1 MNMKKILYILLLAAV
16 AQFASAEEFTPAQ
29 KLRMAEYAIEKF
41 YVDDVNSSELVEN
54 AIKGMLEHL
63 DPHSS
68 YTDPEETSEMTEQ
81 LDGEFEGIGIQFQMK
96 EDTLYVIQT
105 IAGGPSERVGIL
117 AGDRIVMVNDT
128 AIAGVK
134 MKQRDIMKRLR
145 GKKGTMVEVLVKR
158 GNENIS
164 FRIKRDKIPVTS
176 IDAAYMIAPGVGYIR
191 LSRFGEK
198 SYQEFMEK
206 VKLLKKQGMERL
218 IFDLSDNG
226 GGYLNSAT
234 QLANE
239 FLSAGNLIVYTEG
252 RRSSRHATNATGFG
266 SLKDMKIAVVVNQYS
281 ASASEIFS
289 GAIQDWD
296 RGVVVGRRTF
306 GKGLV
311 QRPFPFAD
319 GSLIRLT
326 IARYYTPSGRC
337 IQKPYDKGNDAYARD
352 IIDRYNNGE
361 LTSADSIHFPDSLR
375 YTTLRSKRVI
385 YGGGGIM
392 PDRFVPF
399 DTTQYTKYY
408 RSLVAKGVINTFSV
422 NYVDKNRKQ
431 LKRQYKTEED
441 FCSRFSVSDDMVE
454 ELTQLGL
461 REKVEINKEEL
472 KTSAPLIRRVLKSMI
487 SRDLW
492 TMDAYFRVYNE
503 ENDIVQEALR
513 IISDDA
519 LYDRVLNEG
528 ATRNTDKVSKN
539 NDTY

>member
-1 MNMKKILYILLLAAV
+1 MKKILYILLLAAV

-337 IQKPYDKGNDAYARD
+337 IQKPYDKGNDVYARD

-487 SRDLW
+487 ARDLW

>member
-487 SRDLW
+487 ARDLW

-519 LYDRVLNEG
+519 LYDKVLNEG

>member
-487 SRDLW
+487 ARDLW

-513 IISDDA
+513 IISDDT

>member
-472 KTSAPLIRRVLKSMI
+472 NTSAPLIRRVLKSMI
-487 SRDLW
+487 ARDLW

>member
-1 MNMKKILYILLLAAV
+1 MKKILYILLLAAV

-441 FCSRFSVSDDMVE
+441 FCNRFSVSDDMVE

-487 SRDLW
+487 ARDLW

-503 ENDIVQEALR
+503 ENEIVQEALR

>member
-337 IQKPYDKGNDAYARD
+337 IQKSYDKGNDAYARD

-487 SRDLW
+487 ARDLW

>member
-105 IAGGPSERVGIL
+105 IAGGPSERVGII

-487 SRDLW
+487 ARDLW

-519 LYDRVLNEG
+519 LYDKVLNEG

>member
-1 MNMKKILYILLLAAV
+1 MKKILYILLLAAA

-361 LTSADSIHFPDSLR
+361 LISADSIHFPDSLR

-441 FCSRFSVSDDMVE
+441 FCSRFSVSDEMVE

-472 KTSAPLIRRVLKSMI
+472 KTSAPLIRRVLKAMI
-487 SRDLW
+487 ARDLW

-519 LYDRVLNEG
+519 LYDKVLNEG

>member
-252 RRSSRHATNATGFG
+252 RCSSRHATNATGFG

-487 SRDLW
+487 ARDLW

>member
-16 AQFASAEEFTPAQ
+16 AQFASAEEVTPAQ

-487 SRDLW
+487 ARDLW

>member
-1 MNMKKILYILLLAAV
+1 MKKILYILLLAAA

-311 QRPFPFAD
+311 QRPFPFTD

-503 ENDIVQEALR
+503 ENEIVQEALR

>member
-431 LKRQYKTEED
+431 LKRQYKTEKD

-487 SRDLW
+487 ARDLW

-539 NDTY
+539 NDTI

>member
-1 MNMKKILYILLLAAV
+1 MKKIHYILLLAAV

-487 SRDLW
+487 ARDLW

>member
-1 MNMKKILYILLLAAV
+1 MKKILYILLLAAV

-105 IAGGPSERVGIL
+105 IAGGPSERVGIR

-487 SRDLW
+487 ARDLW

>member
-1 MNMKKILYILLLAAV
+1 MKKILYILLLAAV

-281 ASASEIFS
+281 ASASESFS
-289 GAIQDWD
+289 GASQDWD

-487 SRDLW
+487 ARDLW

-528 ATRNTDKVSKN
+528 ATRNTDTVSKN

>member
-1 MNMKKILYILLLAAV
+1 MKKILYILLLAAV

-408 RSLVAKGVINTFSV
+408 RSLVAKDVINTFSV

-487 SRDLW
+487 ARDLW

>member
-1 MNMKKILYILLLAAV
+1 MKKILYILLLAAA

-487 SRDLW
+487 ARDLW

>member
-1 MNMKKILYILLLAAV
+1 MKKILYILLLAAV
-16 AQFASAEEFTPAQ
+16 AQFASAEDFTPAQ

-145 GKKGTMVEVLVKR
+145 GKKGTVVEVLVKR

-441 FCSRFSVSDDMVE
+441 FCGRFSVSDDMVE

-487 SRDLW
+487 ARDLW

-513 IISDDA
+513 IVSDDA

>member
-206 VKLLKKQGMERL
+206 VKLLKKLGMERL

-487 SRDLW
+487 ARDLW

>member
-461 REKVEINKEEL
+461 REKVEINKDEL

-487 SRDLW
+487 ARDLW

>member
-1 MNMKKILYILLLAAV
+1 MKKILYILLLAAV

-422 NYVDKNRKQ
+422 NYVDKKRKQ

-487 SRDLW
+487 ARDLW

>member
-1 MNMKKILYILLLAAV
+1 MKKILYILLLAAV

-487 SRDLW
+487 ARDLW
-492 TMDAYFRVYNE
+492 TMEAYFRVYNE

>member
-1 MNMKKILYILLLAAV
+1 MKKILYILLLAAV

-105 IAGGPSERVGIL
+105 IAGGPSERVGII

-487 SRDLW
+487 ARDLW

>member
-1 MNMKKILYILLLAAV
+1 MKKILYILLLAAV

-117 AGDRIVMVNDT
+117 AGDRIMMVNDT

-487 SRDLW
+487 ARDLW

>member
-252 RRSSRHATNATGFG
+252 RSSSRHATNATGFG

-441 FCSRFSVSDDMVE
+441 FCGRFSVSDDMVE

-487 SRDLW
+487 ARDLW

>member
-1 MNMKKILYILLLAAV
+1 MKKILYILLLAAA

-252 RRSSRHATNATGFG
+252 RSSSRHATNATGFG

-487 SRDLW
+487 ARDLW

>member
-487 SRDLW
+487 DRDLW

-539 NDTY
+539 HDTY

>member
-54 AIKGMLEHL
+54 AIKAMLEHL

-487 SRDLW
+487 ARDLW

>member
-266 SLKDMKIAVVVNQYS
+266 SLKDMKIVVVVNQYS

-375 YTTLRSKRVI
+375 FTTLRSKRVI

-487 SRDLW
+487 ARDLW

-503 ENDIVQEALR
+503 ENEIVQEALR